1 MKCCLLSDDMMGP
14 KFCMRQEP
22 CGENS
27 TGCVGGEHCAG
38 KIALCAG
45 GTHCAGK
52 IALCVGGTHCAGK
65 ITLGFGG
72 THCAGKIAL
81 RDGLAQFAKV
91 YNQVSSS
98 FFRLI
103 LVSKKKRWIF

>member
-1 MKCCLLSDDMMGP
+1 
-14 KFCMRQEP
+14 MRQEP

-27 TGCVGGEHCAG
+27 TVCVGGAHCAG
-38 KIALCAG
+38 KIALCAS
-45 GTHCAGK
+45 THCAGK
-52 IALCVGGTHCAGK
+52 KALCVGGTHCAGK

-91 YNQVSSS
+91 YNH
-98 FFRLI
+98 
-103 LVSKKKRWIF
+103 